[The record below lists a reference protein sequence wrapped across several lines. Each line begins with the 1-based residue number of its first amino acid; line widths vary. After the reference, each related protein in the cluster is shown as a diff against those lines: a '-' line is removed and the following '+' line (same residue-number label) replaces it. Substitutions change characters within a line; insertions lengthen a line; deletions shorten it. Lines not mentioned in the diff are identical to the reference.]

1 MPPCRMAW
9 HDSGTYDQVR
19 CCLHCPPC
27 WHGHSAVGRGLR
39 LHCAAELLSAM
50 VQSLLLGAECTSAAA
65 LKPVALCEHL
75 VPWGRLGSHS
85 CGHNPLH
92 PLFTPAV
99 HQGVP

>member
-27 WHGHSAVGRGLR
+27 WHGQSAVGRGLR

-50 VQSLLLGAECTSAAA
+50 VQSLLLGA
-65 LKPVALCEHL
+65 
-75 VPWGRLGSHS
+75 
-85 CGHNPLH
+85 
-92 PLFTPAV
+92 
-99 HQGVP
+99 